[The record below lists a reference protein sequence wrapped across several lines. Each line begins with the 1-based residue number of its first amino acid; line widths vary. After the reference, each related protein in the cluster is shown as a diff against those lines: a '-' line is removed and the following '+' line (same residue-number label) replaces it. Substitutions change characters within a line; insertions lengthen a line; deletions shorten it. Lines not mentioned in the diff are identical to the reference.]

1 MAFKKKKKDSG
12 VVKNL
17 NDIVKISKEVID
29 HSYQKIVDR
38 DWSEESED
46 FYNNSSSS
54 GDSTIFK
61 SENLEDVDQE
71 PEQLDIEKEIKNL
84 DTPQETLEKND
95 NLNQRVD
102 IFFEKVKDFI
112 EDKSVD
118 GEISPFLNAGEKDI
132 LDDIK
137 KVKNKVAGSFFDT
150 KQLLI
155 DVKKYLRDSILESP
169 NNLKTKDLIL
179 ELGKLLNEFFDE
191 TAKTTTSMTVI
202 TSLVPYEEPKQ
213 ESKKEEVKEEPKQKP
228 RQLSMWSEVFYTT
241 EEIKTA
247 TVQNYED
254 ENLTFKV
261 TIESPKYADP
271 FIVIKGKIFTDDIR
285 IVNDFLAKFKQL
297 ALKE

>member
-1 MAFKKKKKDSG
+1 MAFKKKRNGG
-12 VVKNL
+12 VEPSERGS
-17 NDIVKISKEVID
+17 IF
-29 HSYQKIVDR
+29 R
-38 DWSEESED
+38 SEE
-46 FYNNSSSS
+46 
-54 GDSTIFK
+54 
-61 SENLEDVDQE
+61 LEDVDQE

-84 DTPQETLEKND
+84 DTPQEVLEKND

-169 NNLKTKDLIL
+169 NNLKTYDLLFKL
-179 ELGKLLNEFFDE
+179 EKLLNEFFDE
-191 TAKTTTSMTVI
+191 TAKATTSMTVI
-202 TSLVPYEEPKQ
+202 TSLVPYEEPKKE

-228 RQLSMWSEVFYTT
+228 KQLSMWSEVFYTT

-271 FIVIKGKIFTDDIR
+271 FIEIKGKIFTDDIKV
-285 IVNDFLAKFKQL
+285 VNEFLDKFKTL
-297 ALKE
+297 ALKQ

>member
-1 MAFKKKKKDSG
+1 MAFKKKRNG

-17 NDIVKISKEVID
+17 NDALKITEEVINQ
-29 HSYQKIVDR
+29 SKAFRVEIKKGIEP
-38 DWSEESED
+38 SERGSIFRSE
-46 FYNNSSSS
+46 
-54 GDSTIFK
+54 K
-61 SENLEDVDQE
+61 LEDVVQE

-169 NNLKTKDLIL
+169 NNLKTYDLLFKL
-179 ELGKLLNEFFDE
+179 EKLLNEFFDE
-191 TAKTTTSMTVI
+191 TAKATTSMTVI
-202 TSLVPYEEPKQ
+202 TSLVPYEEPKKE

-228 RQLSMWSEVFYTT
+228 KQLSMWSEVFYTT

-271 FIVIKGKIFTDDIR
+271 FIEIKGKIFTDDIR
-285 IVNDFLAKFKQL
+285 IVNEFLDKFKTL
-297 ALKE
+297 ALKQ

>member
-1 MAFKKKKKDSG
+1 MAFKKKRNG

-17 NDIVKISKEVID
+17 KDLEKIG
-29 HSYQKIVDR
+29 
-38 DWSEESED
+38 EEKGYLKSDD

-54 GDSTIFK
+54 GDGSIFK
-61 SENLEDVDQE
+61 SENLEDVVQE

-84 DTPQETLEKND
+84 DTPQEILEKND

-271 FIVIKGKIFTDDIR
+271 FIEIKGKIFTDDIR

>member
-61 SENLEDVDQE
+61 SENLEDADQE

>member
-1 MAFKKKKKDSG
+1 MAFKKVAKSRKRNE

-17 NDIVKISKEVID
+17 GDLPKVAEEVIND
-29 HSYQKIVDR
+29 
-38 DWSEESED
+38 SESFSSER
-46 FYNNSSSS
+46 NGGVSPSERGS
-54 GDSTIFK
+54 IFK
-61 SENLEDVDQE
+61 SEKLEDVDQE
-71 PEQLDIEKEIKNL
+71 PEQLDIEQEIKNL
-84 DTPQETLEKND
+84 DTPQGILEKND

-112 EDKSVD
+112 EDKSAD

-137 KVKNKVAGSFFDT
+137 KVKNKVAGSFFDA

-169 NNLKTKDLIL
+169 NNLKTYDLLFKL
-179 ELGKLLNEFFDE
+179 EKLLNEFFDE
-191 TAKTTTSMTVI
+191 TAKATTSMTVI
-202 TSLVPYEEPKQ
+202 TSLVPYEEPKKE

-228 RQLSMWSEVFYTT
+228 KQLSMWSEVFYTT

-271 FIVIKGKIFTDDIR
+271 FIEIKGKIFTDDVR
-285 IVNDFLAKFKQL
+285 TVNDFLDKFKTL
-297 ALKE
+297 ALKQ

>member
-1 MAFKKKKKDSG
+1 MAFKKKRNG

-17 NDIVKISKEVID
+17 NDVLKIAEEVVD
-29 HSYQKIVDR
+29 EQK
-38 DWSEESED
+38 SES
-46 FYNNSSSS
+46 FYYSAEK
-54 GDSTIFK
+54 GKVYFK
-61 SENLEDVDQE
+61 S
-71 PEQLDIEKEIKNL
+71 EQLDIEKEIKNL

-118 GEISPFLNAGEKDI
+118 GEISPFLNANEKDI

-213 ESKKEEVKEEPKQKP
+213 ESKKEEVKEEFFNLKQKP
-228 RQLSMWSEVFYTT
+228 KQLSLWTDVFNNTT
-241 EEIKTA
+241 LIGQT
-247 TVQNYED
+247 TIQNYEEED
-254 ENLTFKV
+254 ITFKV

-271 FIVIKGKIFTDDIR
+271 FIEIKGKVFVDDIR
-285 IVNDFLAKFKQL
+285 NINDFLDKFKKL

>member
-1 MAFKKKKKDSG
+1 MAFKKKRNG

-17 NDIVKISKEVID
+17 NDVLKIAEEVIN
-29 HSYQKIVDR
+29 Q
-38 DWSEESED
+38 SESFSSERRGGVEP
-46 FYNNSSSS
+46 SERGS
-54 GDSTIFK
+54 IFRG
-61 SENLEDVDQE
+61 ENLEDVDQE
-71 PEQLDIEKEIKNL
+71 PEQLDIESEIKNL
-84 DTPQETLEKND
+84 DTPQEVLEKND

-271 FIVIKGKIFTDDIR
+271 FIEIKGKIFTDDIR

>member
-1 MAFKKKKKDSG
+1 MAFKKKRNG

-17 NDIVKISKEVID
+17 KDLEKIG
-29 HSYQKIVDR
+29 
-38 DWSEESED
+38 EEKGYLKSDD

-54 GDSTIFK
+54 GDGAIFR

-84 DTPQETLEKND
+84 DTPQEILEKND

-271 FIVIKGKIFTDDIR
+271 FIEIKGKIFTDDIR